1 MSPRQSHRLNSIVSV
16 WLARW
21 EPFSAA
27 STFWRRTRTRWH
39 RLCWCKYRLADGLL
53 NAEESGVRPVQP
65 VSTVLTSAFA
75 PKPRGS
81 RRISR
86 NRQTAVD
93 ALPCIQSAR
102 LCEPALGSGA
112 FAIEAVRQLAEEY
125 LQRRQA
131 ELGERIDPEEYP
143 QELQKVKAY
152 IALHNV
158 YGVDLNPT
166 AVELAEV
173 SLWLDSMSSGL
184 KAPWFGLRL
193 RAGNSLI
200 GARRATYAASNVLKA
215 GEKAKKTAHN
225 EGGKVLPLGA
235 RARRTRPHRSGCAL
249 EGCGPDG
256 SFGSVSGQIFHF
268 LTRPLCARA
277 TMGSTFV
284 GALAASDSTTAP
296 PRKI

>member
-1 MSPRQSHRLNSIVSV
+1 MSEHLNHLARRTPFGGTPAGTVSV
-16 WLARW
+16 GASVPLSRRCSTLKRRVRDLCGWH
-21 EPFSAA
+21 SAA
-27 STFWRRTRTRWH
+27 PTSTCT
-39 RLCWCKYRLADGLL
+39 
-53 NAEESGVRPVQP
+53 
-65 VSTVLTSAFA
+65 

-81 RRISR
+81 PHISGIR
-86 NRQTAVD
+86 PTAVD
-93 ALPCIQSAR
+93 TPPCIQSAR

-215 GEKAKKTAHN
+215 GEKTKKTGHN
-225 EGGKVLPLGA
+225 EGAKHSLKELVQGA
-235 RARRTRPHRSGCAL
+235 PDPIVRGAL
-249 EGCGPDG
+249 SKGAGPDG

-277 TMGSTFV
+277 TTGSIFV

>member
-1 MSPRQSHRLNSIVSV
+1 MQSHRLKSIVSV

-27 STFWRRTRTRWH
+27 RIFWRRTRWH
-39 RLCWCKYRLADGLL
+39 RLCWYKYRLADGLPTL
-53 NAEESGVRPVQP
+53 KNQECDLSSLY
-65 VSTVLTSAFA
+65 STALTSTFA
-75 PKPRGS
+75 PKRRVS

-86 NRQTAVD
+86 IRQTAVD
-93 ALPCIQSAR
+93 ALPRIQSAR

-112 FAIEAVRQLAEEY
+112 FAIEAVRQFAQEY

-131 ELGERIDPEEYP
+131 ELGQRIDPEEYP

-166 AVELAEV
+166 AVEIAEV

-193 RAGNSLI
+193 RRVIRSLGR
-200 GARRATYAASNVLKA
+200 GA
-215 GEKAKKTAHN
+215 
-225 EGGKVLPLGA
+225 P
-235 RARRTRPHRSGCAL
+235 RTRRQTC
-249 EGCGPDG
+249 
-256 SFGSVSGQIFHF
+256 
-268 LTRPLCARA
+268 
-277 TMGSTFV
+277 
-284 GALAASDSTTAP
+284 
-296 PRKI
+296 